1 MIEINLVH
9 SKKGFGAQKAS
20 ASVDLTQINSKM
32 VFIAIAILYVPGF
45 FLNDFFDSQKAQI
58 NAEIQVINVENQK
71 ALKEL
76 KEVQSLQQQV
86 EQHQEQEKRLK
97 AKLEIVREIISSRKN
112 PYQILLYI
120 SKNIPENVWLNE
132 LKVEKNQLI
141 LKGTAKSYKS
151 IGVFTNNLKN
161 AIFFSFVTYRQVTD
175 GNVVSSAKRVNSEFS
190 ENFEIVANI
199 ARYE

>member
-1 MIEINLVH
+1 MIEVNLVH
-9 SKKGFGAQKAS
+9 SKKGFGAQKS
-20 ASVDLTQINSKM
+20 GSNVDISKVNSKM
-32 VFIAIAILYVPGF
+32 VFIAIALLYVPGI
-45 FLNDFFDSQKAQI
+45 FLSDYFDSEK
-58 NAEIQVINVENQK
+58 EVINNQIQILNAENQK
-71 ALKEL
+71 SLKSL
-76 KEVQSLQQQV
+76 KEVRSLRQQV

-161 AIFFSFVTYRQVTD
+161 AIFFSFVTYRQLTD
-175 GNVVSSAKRVNSEFS
+175 GDVVSSTKRVNSEFAES
-190 ENFEIVANI
+190 FEIVANI